1 MVDTKLLTSAMKYVC
16 WSFWSWLNLFSFP
29 WELDMKFTSKIS
41 QPYKKITLGFWLITY
56 VVYHRIDFAHL
67 LYMVAEYDCITHIS
81 LKKYVSQ
88 HQHDISSIDIITQ
101 IMREQN
107 DETLHG
113 QYFQIHF
120 CDWKLAGFFSF
131 YLTKVH
137 YSLFLGSSADNTSA

>member
-1 MVDTKLLTSAMKYVC
+1 
-16 WSFWSWLNLFSFP
+16 
-29 WELDMKFTSKIS
+29 
-41 QPYKKITLGFWLITY
+41 
-56 VVYHRIDFAHL
+56 
-67 LYMVAEYDCITHIS
+67 MVAEYDCITHIS

-120 CDWKLAGFFSF
+120 CDWKLAGFFSL
-131 YLTKVH
+131 YLTQVH